1 MKNKKLNILLFI
13 LCLLPVVVG
22 IIMYPKLPDQ
32 VVTHFG
38 ADGQP
43 DGWSNKFIGVI
54 LLPSALALLS
64 LFVPRLIRLDPKNKD
79 INPKLENC
87 IVWIISIITIMCSLV
102 TILNALGYNTKVEI
116 IIPCVVGIMLMIIGN
131 YLPKAKQNYTVGVK
145 IPWTLNDEENW
156 DKTHRVAGFVFTI
169 GGFLIAL
176 SSFFKI
182 RTIVLLAVLFAM
194 IFIPTIYS
202 YVIYR
207 KKQTK

>member
-1 MKNKKLNILLFI
+1 MKNKKLNILPFI

-87 IVWIISIITIMCSLV
+87 IAWIIPIITIMCSSV

-116 IIPCVVGIMLMIIGN
+116 IIPCAVGIILMIIGN

-169 GGFLIAL
+169 GGLLIAL

-182 RTIVLLAVLFAM
+182 RTIVLLIVIFSM

-202 YVIYR
+202 YIIYR
-207 KKQTK
+207 KKQIK

>member
-13 LCLLPVVVG
+13 LCLLPVIVG
-22 IIMYPKLPDQ
+22 VIMYSKLPDQ
-32 VVTHFG
+32 VATHFG

-43 DGWSNKFIGVI
+43 DGWSNKFIGII
-54 LLPSALALLS
+54 LLPSALALLG
-64 LFVPRLIRLDPKNKD
+64 LFVPKLMRLDPKNKD

-87 IVWIISIITIMCSLV
+87 IVWIIPIITIMCSSV

-116 IIPCVVGIMLMIIGN
+116 IIPCVVGIMLMIMGN

-156 DKTHRVAGFVFTI
+156 NKTHRVAGFVFTI
-169 GGFLIAL
+169 GGLLIAL

-182 RTIVLLAVLFAM
+182 RAIVLLIVIFSM

-202 YVIYR
+202 YIIYR

>member
-54 LLPSALALLS
+54 LLPSALALLG

-87 IVWIISIITIMCSLV
+87 IVWIIPIITIMCSSV
-102 TILNALGYNTKVEI
+102 TIFNALGYNTKVEI
-116 IIPCVVGIMLMIIGN
+116 IIPCFVGIMLMIIGN

-169 GGFLIAL
+169 GGLLIAL

-182 RTIVLLAVLFAM
+182 RAIVLLIVIFSM

-202 YVIYR
+202 YIIYR
-207 KKQTK
+207 KKQIK

>member
-54 LLPSALALLS
+54 LLPSALALLG

-87 IVWIISIITIMCSLV
+87 IAWIIPIITIMCSSV

-182 RTIVLLAVLFAM
+182 RTIVLLIVIFSM

-202 YVIYR
+202 YIMYR
-207 KKQTK
+207 KKQVK

>member
-43 DGWSNKFIGVI
+43 DGWSNKFIGII
-54 LLPSALALLS
+54 LLPSALALLG

-87 IVWIISIITIMCSLV
+87 IAWIIPIITIMCSSV

-182 RTIVLLAVLFAM
+182 RTIVLLIVIFSM

-202 YVIYR
+202 YIMYR
-207 KKQTK
+207 KKQVK

>member
-13 LCLLPVVVG
+13 LCLLPAVVG

-54 LLPSALALLS
+54 LLPSALALLG

-87 IVWIISIITIMCSLV
+87 IAWIIPIIAVMCSSV

-116 IIPCVVGIMLMIIGN
+116 IIPCVVGITLMIIGN

-169 GGFLIAL
+169 GGLLIAL

-182 RTIVLLAVLFAM
+182 RTIVLLIVIFSM

-202 YVIYR
+202 YIIYR

>member
-13 LCLLPVVVG
+13 ICLLPVIAGV
-22 IIMYPKLPDQ
+22 IIYPKLPDQ
-32 VVTHFG
+32 IVTHWG
-38 ADGQP
+38 VDGQP
-43 DGWSNKFIGVI
+43 NGWSSKFVGVI
-54 LLPSALALLS
+54 LLPFALALLG

-79 INPKLENC
+79 INSKLECC
-87 IVWIISIITIMCSLV
+87 IVWIIPIVTIMCSSV

-116 IIPCVVGIMLMIIGN
+116 IIPFVVGIMLMIVGN
-131 YLPKAKQNYTVGVK
+131 YMPKAKQNYTVGVK

-169 GGFLIAL
+169 GGLLIAL

-202 YVIYR
+202 YIIYR

>member
-13 LCLLPVVVG
+13 LCLLPVIVG
-22 IIMYPKLPDQ
+22 IIMYSKLPDQ

-87 IVWIISIITIMCSLV
+87 IAWIIPIITIMCSSV

-116 IIPCVVGIMLMIIGN
+116 IIPCVVGIMLMIMGN

-169 GGFLIAL
+169 GGLLIAL

-182 RTIVLLAVLFAM
+182 RTIVLLIVIFFM

-202 YVIYR
+202 YIIYR
-207 KKQTK
+207 KKQIK